1 MSQVVRAYDRA
12 RGEDVALKIL
22 STASPAISLGGE
34 FRYIASLNHPGV
46 VSVYDFGLTEDGRP
60 YFTMELLEE
69 GDLLDLAGKAKL
81 VTMLRTARE
90 VFRTLDFVHA
100 RGIVHA
106 DLKPSNIMLGKTGDG
121 KHYPRLLDFGIAWQD
136 PNDQTGGT
144 VHFMAPELFTRGR
157 DRDHRSDLYSMG
169 VVLFEM
175 LTGDLPFD
183 DVSAV
188 RLAQHHVSTPA
199 PDPRDYWPQL
209 PGELA
214 ELILRLLE
222 KRPNDRFQSGREVV
236 GAIDAYLEKQQPNKA
251 SRGQRYV
258 IAEPEIRIAGGSR
271 HVGHEAE
278 LETLVDD
285 AGELLR
291 GGMVRAVVGESG
303 VGKTRLL
310 NELRVRV
317 QLRGVDFLRADVG
330 GCSVVHEV
338 LDRLAATVSA
348 ASPEEVAGASP
359 SVESAARGDR
369 LILDAERIAEAALS
383 LATRRPLVVAIDGLA
398 QLSAETLVPLR
409 AFAKRAAE
417 GPLLIVVASR
427 LEGTPET
434 TKELAHL
441 SGGELIRLHRVS
453 KEACAEIIRSLL
465 GEVEGADAI
474 VDHVYNETGG
484 NPGAIERVVQALV
497 ASHAIVLRRTAWVV
511 APERAGQLPKFS
523 AEAELRTIAASMLAQ
538 LSDDERR
545 LARVAANVG
554 EVFDLEL
561 VSALYDGAEHQETL
575 NRLAAAR
582 VLEQRDAAGDWQ
594 SYRFAQ
600 RALRDVLLEET
611 PAAESKALS
620 EDLVAFLRSR
630 PGPANNRYDVVL
642 ARHLVTLSRPAEAAE
657 VVAQAIDV
665 NRSPSRDLVEL
676 LRRALAATASG
687 VALDRLRWCE
697 LSKTLADIDLR
708 QNRGTKA
715 IAGYQQVVA
724 RAPAQGMALSLAAR
738 CELGELL
745 MGDADEGGEEILR
758 DALDDAKALGD
769 DRLVARTAYAL
780 ANRLVLAGRHEE
792 ATPHVSEALL
802 ASERSGADA
811 SRARTLKLCATLNWL
826 KSRPDEAERYARK
839 AAEEY
844 RRLKLPQG
852 IAASLGALGGALF
865 SRGAMADARAAYVE
879 ALEHAHAAGWLT
891 GIGKLED
898 SLAAVAY
905 HQGDW
910 SAAEEHQA
918 AAITILD
925 RVGNRT
931 EQVVQI
937 QNRAVIAVHRGEV
950 ARARALNDEA
960 LQLARRTGY
969 RKAEAEVLSNLG
981 ELSLGIGALEE
992 AEQRLAEA
1000 IDIARSIGE
1009 ASVEIEAE
1017 RRLLEVQLARHA
1029 GPMPILEKARELL
1042 ERAEEASLQTESLH
1056 ISRVAGVAL
1065 ARLREPNQ
1073 AKEMLDRAHEGFT
1086 ELGSRYEAARTVRIM
1101 AELVTQGL
1109 IEHEDMEEQLRKA
1122 CRVFRRLRAQPELDA
1137 ARRIRDRLGI
1147 PPSSVSLLAEDT
1159 GMPRD
1164 SAEYVPEVAS
1174 SAEPRRTADWDDR
1187 ETRDDVQPPPAFL
1200 EAQGPPAPYES
1211 GPAPASSTFHDR
1223 PTTAPV
1229 SERELV
1235 ERAPT
1240 RASFPD
1246 LVDVS
1251 RRLSEILDLE
1261 ELLAV
1266 VIDAAIASSS
1276 AQRGFV
1282 IACDRAGHP
1291 TLRVS
1296 RGLGGLDLDDDLEL
1310 SRTAVGRVIATRQ
1323 RVHWQA
1329 DETDRPNVLGE
1340 SVMLLGLQ
1348 AIVAL
1353 PMINRGQLWGV
1364 LYLDTRIPDSDLTG
1378 SAMAPLEALAAHAAV
1393 AIQNARLF
1401 EELGRRNELIA
1412 SAINELRHP
1421 LDALQR
1427 CAEIAYQQ
1435 SEGMPTHR
1443 LNQTVRTHARRLN
1456 VMVERVLELATT
1468 EPAKVDAS
1476 KVSVQVRDLVDSAIL
1491 QLRPVDDIDD
1501 TPLEIDVP
1509 WALPTVL
1516 GHREQLIQVI
1526 ASMVAAALH
1535 RSPPDATVS
1544 LVATVTDAPMP
1555 DDDSDPFFPPAPHQ
1569 LADDGAVRVAVSYV
1583 GTADD
1588 APLDELGLAIAR
1600 EIVEHHGGHW
1610 RSEVVDGRRC
1620 LEALLPSLVPMPD
1633 EEPASAG

>member
-22 STASPAISLGGE
+22 STASTAISLSGE

-46 VSVYDFGLTEDGRP
+46 VSVYDFGLAEDGRP

-69 GDLLDLAGKAKL
+69 GDLLELAGKAKL

-106 DLKPSNIMLGKTGDG
+106 DLKPSNIMLGKTGEG
-121 KHYPRLLDFGIAWQD
+121 KRYPRLLDFGIAWQD

-188 RLAQHHVSTPA
+188 RLAQHHVSTPP
-199 PDPRDYWPQL
+199 PDPRDFWPQL

-236 GAIDAYLEKQQPNKA
+236 AAIDAYLAKQEPTKA
-251 SRGQRYV
+251 SPRQRYV

-278 LETLVDD
+278 LEALLER
-285 AGELLR
+285 ASELL
-291 GGMVRAVVGESG
+291 GGGTARVVVGESG

-310 NELRVRV
+310 NELRVGA
-317 QLRGVDFLRADVG
+317 QLRGVDFLLADVE
-330 GCSVVHEV
+330 GCRTGHEV

-348 ASPEEVAGASP
+348 ASPDEVTGASHAI
-359 SVESAARGDR
+359 ESAASGDR
-369 LILDAERIAEAALS
+369 LILDAERIAEAALG
-383 LATRRPLVVAIDGLA
+383 LAAQRPLVFAIDGLA
-398 QLSAETLVPLR
+398 DQSAEALVPLR
-409 AFAKRAAE
+409 AFAKHAVK
-417 GPLLIVVASR
+417 GPLLVVAASR
-427 LEGTPET
+427 AQSGEDSAR
-434 TKELAHL
+434 ELA
-441 SGGELIRLHRVS
+441 ELGDAERIELHRVS
-453 KEACAEIIRSLL
+453 KEACSEIIRSLL
-465 GEVEGADAI
+465 GEVDGAEAI
-474 VDHVYNETGG
+474 VDHVYSESGG

-497 ASHAIVLRRTAWVV
+497 AGEAIVLRRTAWVV
-511 APERAGQLPKFS
+511 APERGGQLPKLS
-523 AEAELRTIAASMLAQ
+523 AEAELRTIAAAMLAR
-538 LSDDERR
+538 LSDKERYV
-545 LARVAANVG
+545 ARVAANVSD
-554 EVFDLEL
+554 VFDADLL
-561 VSALYDGAEHQETL
+561 AAMLDQSDHQEIL
-575 NRLAAAR
+575 NRLVAVR
-582 VLEQRDAAGDWQ
+582 VLEQLDGTGQWR

-600 RALRDVLLEET
+600 RAIRDVLTEET
-611 PAAESKALS
+611 PEAEAEALS
-620 EDLVAFLRSR
+620 EKLVAFLRGR
-630 PGPANNRYDVVL
+630 RRDPKRGHAAVL
-642 ARHLVTLSRPAEAAE
+642 ARHLVALARPAEAAE
-657 VVAQAIDV
+657 VVAEAIDV
-665 NRSPSRDLVEL
+665 NVSPSRDLVEL
-676 LRRALAATASG
+676 LRQTLAATSG
-687 VALDRLRWCE
+687 DDDLDRLRWCE
-697 LSKTLADIDLR
+697 LAKTLADIDLR
-708 QNRGTKA
+708 QSRGTKA
-715 IAGYQQVVA
+715 IAGYRQVVA
-724 RAPAQGMALSLAAR
+724 RVPAEGMALSVAAR
-738 CELGELL
+738 CDLGELL
-745 MGDADEGGEEILR
+745 MGDADEGGEDILR
-758 DALDDAKALGD
+758 SALDDAKAIGD
-769 DRLVARTAYAL
+769 DALVARTAYAL
-780 ANRLVLAGRHEE
+780 ANRLVLAGRHDE
-792 ATPHVSEALL
+792 ATPRVSEALL
-802 ASERSGADA
+802 AAERANDGA
-811 SRARTLKLCATLNWL
+811 SRAQTLKLCATLNWL
-826 KSRPDEAERYARK
+826 QSRLDEAERYARK
-839 AAEEY
+839 AADEY
-844 RRLKLPQG
+844 RRLELPQG
-852 IAASLGALGGALF
+852 IAASLGALGGVLW
-865 SRGAMADARAAYVE
+865 SRGAMDSAREVYTE
-879 ALEHAHAAGWLT
+879 ALRHAHHAGWLT
-891 GIGKLED
+891 GVGKLDD

-905 HQGDW
+905 HQDDW
-910 SAAEEHQA
+910 DGAEEHQA
-918 AAITILD
+918 AAIKILE

-931 EQVVQI
+931 EQVVQM
-937 QNRAVIAVHRGEV
+937 QGRAFIAIKRGEIE
-950 ARARALNDEA
+950 RARRLSEDALE
-960 LQLARRTGY
+960 LARDTGY

-981 ELSLGIGALEE
+981 ELSLGIGALDE
-992 AEQRLAEA
+992 AEERLADA
-1000 IDIARSIGE
+1000 IAIARSIGE

-1017 RRLLEVQLARHA
+1017 RRILEVQLARHA

-1042 ERAEEASLQTESLH
+1042 ERAEEASLQAETLH

-1073 AKEMLDRAHEGFT
+1073 ARELLDQAHEGFT

-1109 IEHEDMEEQLRKA
+1109 IEHDDMEEQLRKA

-1159 GMPRD
+1159 GLPRD
-1164 SAEYVPEVAS
+1164 SAEYVPEVGTS
-1174 SAEPRRTADWDDR
+1174 DRLPPRTSAWER
-1187 ETRDDVQPPPAFL
+1187 ETTEDVQPVSAMRHAHPPS
-1200 EAQGPPAPYES
+1200 APHES
-1211 GPAPASSTFHDR
+1211 GPAPASSRFHDR
-1223 PTTAPV
+1223 PTTGPI
-1229 SERELV
+1229 SERELA

-1240 RASFPD
+1240 RASFLD

-1251 RRLSEILDLE
+1251 RQLSEILDLE

-1353 PMINRGQLWGV
+1353 PLINRGQLWGV
-1364 LYLDTRIPDSDLTG
+1364 LYLDTRLPDSDLTG

-1401 EELGRRNELIA
+1401 EELGRKNELLA

-1427 CAEIAYQQ
+1427 CAEIAHQQ
-1435 SEGMPTHR
+1435 SEGTPTHR

-1468 EPAKVDAS
+1468 EPAKVNAS

-1491 QLRPVDDIDD
+1491 QLRPVNDIDE

-1526 ASMVAAALH
+1526 ASMLAAALH
-1535 RSPPDATVS
+1535 RSPPDATVT
-1544 LVATVTDAPMP
+1544 LTAETTDAPMP

-1569 LADDGAVRVAVSYV
+1569 LADDGAVKVTVRYV
-1583 GTADD
+1583 GSAED

-1610 RSEVVDGRRC
+1610 RSEVIGGRRC
-1620 LEALLPSLVPMPD
+1620 IEALLPSLVPMS
-1633 EEPASAG
+1633 EEPASAS